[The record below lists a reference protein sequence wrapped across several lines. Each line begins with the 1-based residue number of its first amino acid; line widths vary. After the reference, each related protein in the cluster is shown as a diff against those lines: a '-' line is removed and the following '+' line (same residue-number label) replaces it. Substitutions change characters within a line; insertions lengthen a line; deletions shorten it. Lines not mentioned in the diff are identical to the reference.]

1 LQFAMPAIPRDL
13 IVVIPALVLLF
24 TGAMEGLL
32 RPGLENA
39 FILFRPERKAEA
51 VARETVGTEG

>member
-1 LQFAMPAIPRDL
+1 M
-13 IVVIPALVLLF
+13 F

-39 FILFRPERKAEA
+39 FMVFGPKQRVEA
-51 VARETVGTEG
+51 AARETVGTEG